1 MKEYSSLYQFG
12 SDEVLIEK
20 SRFIGHGKGVQSEE
34 EAIAFIESVRKEYRD
49 ATHNVWAYIIG
60 ENKNIQRYSDDG
72 EPSGTAGIPVLEVL
86 KKEDITNAAVVVT
99 RYFGG
104 IKLGA
109 GGLVR
114 AYTKSAVLA
123 VQAARK
129 ITKKVFVPLQLTFDY
144 SLLGKLQNDV
154 GNRDITHRQPVFT
167 EKVQM
172 EILAPQG
179 SELEYREYY
188 TDLLMGNVEIQER
201 EPIYLDCV
209 GKQIL
214 L

>member
-129 ITKKVFVPLQLTFDY
+129 ITKKVFIPLQLTFDY

-179 SELEYREYY
+179 SEREYRVYY

>member
-129 ITKKVFVPLQLTFDY
+129 ITKKVFIPLQLTFDY

-154 GNRDITHRQPVFT
+154 GNRDITHRHPVFT

-179 SELEYREYY
+179 SEREYRVYY

>member
-179 SELEYREYY
+179 SEREYRVYY

>member
-129 ITKKVFVPLQLTFDY
+129 ITKKVFIPLQLTFDY

-179 SELEYREYY
+179 SEREYRVYY
-188 TDLLMGNVEIQER
+188 TDLLMGNVEIQEK